1 MYPILRRLLVA
12 ISLSCCLAPA
22 VGAVDDCRSPVRIAG
37 ALLEGIG
44 SWDAV
49 PVSAIYALDEEAL
62 DAGQLRAAV
71 RLDLNAQALGVLSTS
86 RPALCVALVLDAD
99 GDLTV
104 VHQRRLQV
112 DLTSAVG
119 WSYGFEAELTEGTS
133 QLLVLVEEP
142 LSGRFGAV
150 IAESDATAESSATV
164 AAGPTA
170 VRLSDPPRAWYEVLK
185 PTTAGNAAGSPGRA
199 AVIRLVPPRQEITE
213 GSTRF
218 DALVTTDAVDKVIFF
233 FDGEQ
238 VGVQNRRPFAVRVSV
253 ASPPVPQTLE
263 AVAYDQEGR
272 EVGRDVLELHR
283 FDVPFRARIAD
294 VSGDPATGRVSVE
307 GNVSIP
313 PDAVLDRLELYL
325 NERLVARATEPT
337 LSQEVDTTGVGPD
350 DYLRLAAYLADG
362 STIDDVVLLASPG
375 IVEQVDVNLVQLHV
389 IVNDADGH
397 PVDDLRPED
406 FSIVFRGE
414 KQSTGSFAYADDVP
428 LLLGLVIDTSGSMEL
443 VMHDTRKAAAKFL
456 GTTVLP
462 QDQSFL
468 VDFADKPRLLH
479 PTTDD
484 LAALL
489 LDLAKL
495 QAAGSTALY
504 DAVVFSMLQF
514 DRQPGRKAL
523 VVLSDGD
530 DYESRFGPRYVID
543 LAQRTGVPV
552 YIIGLGNLDVLRRTY
567 SKRDLRK
574 VTGQTGGR
582 LYFVDSLE
590 ELDGAYAQIQQEL
603 RSQYSLSFYSD
614 RDLSADERRQVVV
627 EILKPGHTART
638 VVVAP

>member
-1 MYPILRRLLVA
+1 MPVA
-12 ISLSCCLAPA
+12 AT
-22 VGAVDDCRSPVRIAG
+22 
-37 ALLEGIG
+37 
-44 SWDAV
+44 
-49 PVSAIYALDEEAL
+49 YALDEAAL
-62 DAGQLRAAV
+62 DEGQLRAAV
-71 RLDLNAQALGVLSTS
+71 RLELGDRALGVLSTA
-86 RPALCVALVLDAD
+86 RPALCVSLVLDAD

-104 VHQRRLQV
+104 VHQRRLEV
-112 DLTSAVG
+112 DLTSAEG
-119 WSYGFEAELTEGTS
+119 WRYGFETDLSEGTS

-142 LSGRFGAV
+142 LSGRYGAA
-150 IAESDATAESSATV
+150 IAEDLGEPDGGPGSSAIQ
-164 AAGPTA
+164 
-170 VRLSDPPRAWYEVLK
+170 LSDIPRAWYEVLRPAAAK
-185 PTTAGNAAGSPGRA
+185 TAKKGSA
-199 AVIRLVPPRQEITE
+199 TVIRLVPPRQEVAK

-218 DALVTTDAVDKVIFF
+218 DALVTTEAVDKVIFLF
-233 FDGEQ
+233 EGEQ
-238 VGVQNRRPFAVRVSV
+238 VGEQKYRPFAVRVDV

-263 AVAYDQEGR
+263 AIAYDREGR
-272 EVGRDVLELHR
+272 ELGRDRLELHR
-283 FDVPFRARIAD
+283 FDVPFRTRIGEI
-294 VSGDPATGRVSVE
+294 SGDPSSGRITVRGE
-307 GNVSIP
+307 TSIP
-313 PDAVLDRLELYL
+313 PGAELDRLELYL
-325 NERLVARATEPT
+325 NEQLVARRAEAT
-337 LSQEVDTTGVGPD
+337 LSQSVDTSGVGPE

-362 STIDDVVLLASPG
+362 TSIDDVVLLASPG
-375 IVEQVDVNLVQLHV
+375 IVEEVEVNLVQLHV
-389 IVNDADGH
+389 IVNDAQGH
-397 PVDDLRPED
+397 PVDDLTSDD
-406 FSIVFRGE
+406 FSIVFRGK
-414 KQSTGSFAYADDVP
+414 KQPTGSFAYADDVS

-495 QAAGSTALY
+495 KAAGATALY

-514 DRQPGRKAL
+514 ERQPGRKAL

-552 YIIGLGNLDVLRRTY
+552 YIIGLGGLDTLRRTY

-582 LYFVDSLE
+582 LYFVESLE

-614 RDLSADERRQVVV
+614 SDLSAEERRQVKV
-627 EILKPGHTART
+627 EINKPGHTART
-638 VVVAP
+638 VVVDP